1 MSLGTI
7 EKKALSLLSALEKAG
22 KSVSC
27 VAVEGRRIEILL
39 SSGEAIDEF
48 DKLEM
53 RHGKA

>member
-7 EKKALSLLSALEKAG
+7 EKKALSLLSALERAG
-22 KSVSC
+22 KSVSS

-39 SSGEAIDEF
+39 STGEAIDEF

>member
-7 EKKALSLLSALEKAG
+7 EKKALSLLSALERAG
-22 KSVSC
+22 KSVSS

-39 SSGEAIDEF
+39 STGEAVDEF